1 MKSNK
6 FIILLVIFAFVVSLS
21 LVGCGSSEEPAANE
35 PAAEEPAAE
44 QPAAEKTYTADIP
57 ENQPL
62 VDMIVPSLKAKVKSK
77 DITQERMDEIIQQV
91 GDGTLSIE
99 EVQAIMQG
107 QAN

>member
-1 MKSNK
+1 MKTNK
-6 FIILLVIFAFVVSLS
+6 FIILLVIFALAMSFT
-21 LVGCGSSEEPAANE
+21 LVGCGSSDEPATDKPAGEE

-44 QPAAEKTYTADIP
+44 KTYVAEIP

-62 VDMIVPSLKAKVKSK
+62 VDMIIPNLKAKVKSE

-99 EVQAIMQG
+99 QVQAIMMG
-107 QAN
+107 Q